1 MEIRIDHVLAETVTA
16 PYRVLVTRP
25 TGAAVRGRIEA
36 ALAGSGCEMVLLD
49 FTAVD
54 CLDFSCA
61 DEVIA
66 KLVLGLGV
74 AEGRPVAVALRGL
87 CDEQR
92 EAVTH
97 VLEHHGLAVTSVAAD
112 GPPELL
118 GATDD
123 DLRTAFAAV
132 WARGPLDAPMLAG
145 LAGWDLERAE
155 RALDTL
161 ARHRVVRAIG
171 ATVHPLR
178 SL

>member
-36 ALAGSGCEMVLLD
+36 ALAGSECEVVLLD
-49 FTAVD
+49 FSAVD

-66 KLVLGLGV
+66 KLVLNVVG
-74 AEGRPVAVALRGL
+74 GRPVAVALRGL

-97 VLEHHGLAVTSVAAD
+97 VLEHHGLAVASMDGNGSV
-112 GPPELL
+112 ELI
-118 GATDD
+118 GATDED
-123 DLRTAFAAV
+123 IRAAFAAV
-132 WARGPLDAPMLAG
+132 WSRGALDAPMLAE
-145 LAGWDLERAE
+145 LAGWSLERAA

-161 ARHRVVRAIG
+161 ARHRVVRAAGTTI
-171 ATVHPLR
+171 HPLP

>member
-1 MEIRIDHVLAETVTA
+1 MIEIQIDRVLAETVTA

-25 TGAAVRGRIEA
+25 TGAAVRGRIQEV
-36 ALAGSGCEMVLLD
+36 LADSGCEAVLLD

-66 KLVLGLGV
+66 KLLLGFAG
-74 AEGRPVAVALRGL
+74 GRAVTVAVRGL
-87 CDEQR
+87 CEEQR

-97 VLEHHGLAVTSVAAD
+97 VLEHHGLAVAALRLH

-123 DLRTAFAAV
+123 DLRTAFAAL
-132 WARGPLDAPMLAG
+132 WTRGPLDAPALAE
-145 LAGWDLERAE
+145 LAGWELARAE
-155 RALDTL
+155 RALDSL
-161 ARHRVVRAIG
+161 ARHRVVRAVGTTI
-171 ATVHPLR
+171 HPLP
-178 SL
+178 SP

>member
-1 MEIRIDHVLAETVTA
+1 MMEIRIDHVLAETVTA

-36 ALAGSGCEMVLLD
+36 ALADSGCEVVLLD

-61 DEVIA
+61 DEVVA
-66 KLVLGLGV
+66 KLVLGL
-74 AEGRPVAVALRGL
+74 AAGRPVAVALRGL

-97 VLEHHGLAVTSVAAD
+97 VLEHHGLAVTSMDGDGAVELIGAAD
-112 GPPELL
+112 E
-118 GATDD
+118 
-123 DLRTAFAAV
+123 DLRIAFAAV
-132 WARGPLDAPMLAG
+132 WERGALDAPMLAE
-145 LAGWDLERAE
+145 LAGWNLERAE

-161 ARHRVVRAIG
+161 ARHRVVRAAGTTI
-171 ATVHPLR
+171 HPLPNP
-178 SL
+178 

>member
-1 MEIRIDHVLAETVTA
+1 MMEIRIDHVLAETVTA

-36 ALAGSGCEMVLLD
+36 ALADSTCEMVLLD

-66 KLVLGLGV
+66 KLVLGLAAGQRV
-74 AEGRPVAVALRGL
+74 TVALRGL

-97 VLEHHGLAVTSVAAD
+97 VLEHHGLAVTALHHDA
-112 GPPELL
+112 PPELI
-118 GATDD
+118 GATDE
-123 DLRTAFAAV
+123 DLRAAFAAV
-132 WARGPLDAPMLAG
+132 WSRGALDAPLLAE
-145 LAGWDLERAE
+145 LSGWDVARAE
-155 RALDTL
+155 RALETL
-161 ARHRVVRAIG
+161 ARHRVVRAAG
-171 ATVHPLR
+171 TTVHPLP

>member
-36 ALAGSGCEMVLLD
+36 AVAGSACELVLLD
-49 FTAVD
+49 FSAVD

-66 KLVLGLGV
+66 KLVLGLAG
-74 AEGRPVAVALRGL
+74 GRPVGVALRGL

-97 VLEHHGLAVTSVAAD
+97 VLEHHGLAVTAMDGDGVVELIGAAD
-112 GPPELL
+112 E
-118 GATDD
+118 DI
-123 DLRTAFAAV
+123 RTAFAAV
-132 WARGPLDAPMLAG
+132 WARGPLDAPMLAD
-145 LAGWDLERAE
+145 LAGWPLERAE

-161 ARHRVVRAIG
+161 ARHRVVRAVGTTI
-171 ATVHPLR
+171 HPLP

>member
-36 ALAGSGCEMVLLD
+36 ALADSACEMVLLD

-61 DEVIA
+61 DEVVA
-66 KLVLGLGV
+66 KLVLGLGL

-87 CDEQR
+87 CDDHR

-97 VLEHHGLAVTSVAAD
+97 VLEHHGLAVTSVGD

-118 GATDD
+118 GATDE

-132 WARGPLDAPMLAG
+132 WARGPLDAPMLAD

-155 RALDTL
+155 RAFDTL
-161 ARHRVVRAIG
+161 ARHRVVRAVG
-171 ATVHPLR
+171 TTVHPLP